1 MDPRPGFRVY
11 LSVQPDATGLR
22 ANLRERHHR
31 RFGMNTVPEIISS
44 TNRRAT
50 IALGVAIFADL
61 IQLPINLSFF
71 AAAASGVGLVA
82 ADIPLEA
89 LDTAIDIATALIVN
103 SLLGF
108 HWAFLPTCALEMV
121 PGVDALPTWTA
132 CVAYVA
138 WRRKTEQQ
146 SLPI

>member
-1 MDPRPGFRVY
+1 MNSVPG
-11 LSVQPDATGLR
+11 
-22 ANLRERHHR
+22 
-31 RFGMNTVPEIISS
+31 IIPF

-50 IALGVAIFADL
+50 LAIGVAILADL

-89 LDTAIDIATALIVN
+89 LDTAIGFATVFIVN

-108 HWAFLPTCALEMV
+108 HGTLLPTCALEI
-121 PGVDALPTWTA
+121 A
-132 CVAYVA
+132 
-138 WRRKTEQQ
+138 
-146 SLPI
+146 

>member
-1 MDPRPGFRVY
+1 
-11 LSVQPDATGLR
+11 
-22 ANLRERHHR
+22 
-31 RFGMNTVPEIISS
+31 MNNVPEIISS
-44 TNRRAT
+44 SKRRVT
-50 IALGVAIFADL
+50 IALGVAILADL

-89 LDTAIDIATALIVN
+89 LDTAIDITTAFIVN

-108 HWAFLPTCALEMV
+108 HWTLLPTCALEMV

-146 SLPI
+146 SLPTS

>member
-1 MDPRPGFRVY
+1 
-11 LSVQPDATGLR
+11 
-22 ANLRERHHR
+22 
-31 RFGMNTVPEIISS
+31 MNNVPETISS
-44 TNRRAT
+44 SNRRAT
-50 IALGVAIFADL
+50 MALGVAILADL

-89 LDTAIDIATALIVN
+89 LDTAIDIATAFIVN

-108 HWAFLPTCALEMV
+108 HWALLPTCALEMV
-121 PGVDALPTWTA
+121 PAVDALPTWTA

-146 SLPI
+146 SLPTS